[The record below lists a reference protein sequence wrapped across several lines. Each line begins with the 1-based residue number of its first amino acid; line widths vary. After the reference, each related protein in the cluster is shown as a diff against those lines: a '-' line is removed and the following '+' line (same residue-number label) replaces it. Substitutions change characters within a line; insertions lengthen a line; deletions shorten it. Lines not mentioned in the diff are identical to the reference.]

1 MKVIYSERFLTVYS
15 SDPASAPGR
24 MEAIVRELRGH
35 EFLEPEP
42 AGEEDVLLVH
52 TPSHLERVKA
62 LPSVYP
68 VALLAAGGAIKASEL
83 ACGGEPSFA
92 LVRPP
97 GHHAGPSS
105 FWGFCYFNNL
115 ALSLQR
121 LLSRRKVGKAAI
133 LDFDLHYGDG
143 TAAIFS
149 GSKRASYH
157 HAEGRREELLEGIAS
172 FLSREDYDLVAVS
185 AGFDNHEEDWGGTL
199 STSDYREIGRM
210 VKEGAEEKCGG
221 RRYGV
226 LEGGYNHAVLGRNV
240 RAFLEGF
247 G

>member
-1 MKVIYSERFLTVYS
+1 MKVIYSENFRTVYS

-24 MEAIVRELRGH
+24 MEAIVRELVGF
-35 EFLEPEP
+35 EFVEPEP
-42 AGEEDVLLVH
+42 AREEDILLVH

-68 VALLAAGGAIKASEL
+68 LALLAAGAAIKASEF
-83 ACGGEPSFA
+83 AMRGEPSFA
-92 LVRPP
+92 LLRPP
-97 GHHAGPSS
+97 GHHAGPNS

-121 LLSRRKVGKAAI
+121 LLGSGRVKRTVI

-149 GSKRASYH
+149 GSSTVSYH
-157 HAEGRREELLEGIAS
+157 HAEGRREEILEGIAS

-210 VKEGAEEKCGG
+210 VRGWAEEKCGG

-226 LEGGYNHAVLGRNV
+226 LEGGYNHSVLGRNV

>member
-1 MKVIYSERFLTVYS
+1 MKIVYSENFRTVYS

-24 MEAIVRELRGH
+24 MEAIVRELQGF
-35 EFLEPEP
+35 EFVEPEP
-42 AGEEDVLLVH
+42 AREEDLLRVH
-52 TPSHLERVKA
+52 TPSHVERVKA

-68 VALLAAGGAIKASEL
+68 LALLAAGGAIKASEL
-83 ACGGEPSFA
+83 AMEGVPSFA

-121 LLSRRKVGKAAI
+121 LLTSGRVRRAVI

-149 GSKRASYH
+149 GRVPYH
-157 HAEGRREELLEGIAS
+157 HAGGRREEILEGIAS
-172 FLSREDYDLVAVS
+172 FLAREEYDLVAVS

-210 VKEGAEEKCGG
+210 VREGAEERCGG